1 MTHVAKLIFTVK
13 KNATMAHTSFTQP
26 TWFAVY
32 THPRAERKVY
42 NKVVQMGLQA
52 YLPVQK
58 VVHQWS
64 DRKKEVEVPL
74 FTSYVFIKTTVQA
87 RFDVFLIQG
96 LMWFVSCEGI
106 PVAIP
111 ESEIE
116 GIRKLLALGTPVC
129 LEAYRYK
136 AGDKVKITSGHF
148 AGLEGYVTRQDG
160 KDRLLIQVEALKQG
174 ISVGI
179 PMHAVTGLAP
189 LGAAV
194 A

>member
-1 MTHVAKLIFTVK
+1 MTHA
-13 KNATMAHTSFTQP
+13 SFTQP
-26 TWFAVY
+26 SWFAVY

-74 FTSYVFIKTTVQA
+74 FASYVFVKTTVQA
-87 RFDVFLIQG
+87 RFDLFFIQG

-116 GIRKLLALGTPVC
+116 GVRKLLALGISVC
-129 LEAYRYK
+129 PEAYRYK
-136 AGDKVKITSGHF
+136 AGDKVKISSGQF
-148 AGLEGYVTRQDG
+148 AGVEGYVIRQDG
-160 KDRLLIQVEALKQG
+160 KDRLFIQVEALKQA

-179 PMHAVTGLAP
+179 PLHAVTGIAP